1 MLLALCDLDGT
12 FIQTSRHI
20 AESVPTNL
28 VYTSS
33 TNKKL
38 VMTNKQLN
46 LFNFLNSNGIVI
58 PVTARSLDSLQ
69 RLSSHMSFN
78 HFKICDHGALIYD
91 KDNKLVED
99 YADYMTE
106 LLTPIQDSMYAVSNC
121 LNLFHNNR
129 IFAKLKTRSV
139 ALIETVVLIEGT
151 AETEAHANII
161 VSNLEKLN
169 LQDIYISRNGKSF
182 SVTAFS
188 NSYKQLAC
196 QYLIENV
203 PEYQDLP
210 TLGFG
215 DSISD
220 LSFMFGCDFSVV
232 PNTDSTQI
240 SIV

>member
-12 FIQTSRHI
+12 FVQTSRHI
-20 AESVPTNL
+20 AESVPTHL
-28 VYTSS
+28 VYTSE
-33 TNKKL
+33 TGKKL

-46 LFNFLNSNGIVI
+46 LFNFLNNNGIVI
-58 PVTARSLDSLQ
+58 PVTARSLESLQ
-69 RLSSHMSFN
+69 RLNSHMPFS

-106 LLTPIQDSMYAVSNC
+106 LLNPLQDSMYAVSNC
-121 LNLFHNNR
+121 LNLFHKNR
-129 IFAKLKTRSV
+129 IFAKLKTRNV

-151 AETEAHANII
+151 AETEAHARII
-161 VSNLEKLN
+161 VSNLEKLE
-169 LQDIYISRNGKSF
+169 LPHIFISCNGKSF

-196 QYLIENV
+196 QFLIANT

-210 TLGFG
+210 TIGFG

-220 LSFMFGCDFSVV
+220 LSFMSGCDFSAV
-232 PNTDSTQI
+232 PNTASTQI
-240 SIV
+240 SVI